1 MEPGSDVV
9 NEVSV
14 TLPVAVA
21 TPLAY
26 ALVDR
31 IATEHGVRVLAIKGP
46 LLEKLG
52 LRAHKISTDADIL
65 VEPARMTEFCGILSR
80 YGWNDRD
87 VRFSP
92 SILEPHSRTLIHE
105 KWPSDID
112 VHSYFPGFFGPA
124 DQVFDFLW
132 ESRIQVELANVQ
144 VSTAS
149 REANAVIALLH
160 LLRNSPTAEEH
171 QQYGE
176 LMSALRATN
185 GREQALAL
193 SRLADVGRFRSILK
207 RELMEL
213 GVTGTFE
220 DVAPQELARWEINRQ
235 TGSEATTGSWLYAIS
250 VAGGKSKIKVFLRAI
265 YPSNDELR
273 KDPGMAGSDTSKLI
287 AARLRRLARGLR
299 TLPSAALSIFRNW
312 GTR

>member
-1 MEPGSDVV
+1 MEPDADVV
-9 NEVSV
+9 DEVSV

-31 IATEHGVRVLAIKGP
+31 IATVHGVRVLAIKGP

-52 LRAHKISTDADIL
+52 LRTHKISTDADIL
-65 VEPARMTEFCGILSR
+65 VEPAKMSEFCEILAR
-80 YGWNDRD
+80 HGWNDRD

-124 DQVFDFLW
+124 GEVFDLLW
-132 ESRIQVELANVQ
+132 ETRTQVELANVR
-144 VSTAS
+144 VNTAS

-160 LLRNSPTAEEH
+160 LHRNSPNVEEH
-171 QQYGE
+171 RQHDE
-176 LMSALRATN
+176 IMTALRADKVPA
-185 GREQALAL
+185 QAAAL
-193 SRLADVGRFRSILK
+193 SLLADVGRFRSILE
-207 RELMEL
+207 RELREL
-213 GVTGTFE
+213 GVGGTF
-220 DVAPQELARWEINRQ
+220 DDLTPQEQSRWEINRQ
-235 TGSEATTGSWLYAIS
+235 TSSEATTGSWLYAIT
-250 VAGGKSKIKVFLRAI
+250 VAGWKSKIKVFFRAI

-273 KDPGMAGSDTSKLI
+273 KDPGMAESDSSRLV
-287 AARLRRLARGLR
+287 AARVRRLARGIR
-299 TLPSAALSIFRNW
+299 TLPSAALSILKNM
-312 GTR
+312 GTK